1 MPLSLLKRNDHT
13 HPVLYSCFEESP
25 SMGCRGSTLLDI
37 LRPQQFQTVILL
49 ALGLD
54 SCQVADLLET
64 NERAVNISLSD
75 SFDRTGCRSV
85 EVLSVRL
92 VYEYD
97 NNLYDER
104 LEKALA
110 ELQSAAKRML
120 EKAAYTRELSA
131 SGESGQL
138 PSSGWVM

>member
-1 MPLSLLKRNDHT
+1 
-13 HPVLYSCFEESP
+13 
-25 SMGCRGSTLLDI
+25 MGCRGSTLLDI

-64 NERAVNISLSD
+64 NERAVYSSLTD

-85 EVLSVRL
+85 EVLGVRL

-120 EKAAYTRELSA
+120 EKVAYTRELSA
-131 SGESGQL
+131 SRESAQL

>member
-1 MPLSLLKRNDHT
+1 
-13 HPVLYSCFEESP
+13 
-25 SMGCRGSTLLDI
+25 MGCRGSTLLDI
-37 LRPQQFQTVILL
+37 LSSQQFQTVILL

-64 NERAVNISLSD
+64 NERAVYSSLTD

-85 EVLSVRL
+85 EVLGVRL

-120 EKAAYTRELSA
+120 EKVAYTRELSA
-131 SGESGQL
+131 SRESAQL

>member
-1 MPLSLLKRNDHT
+1 
-13 HPVLYSCFEESP
+13 
-25 SMGCRGSTLLDI
+25 MGCRGSTLLDI
-37 LRPQQFQTVILL
+37 LSSQQFQTVILL

-64 NERAVNISLSD
+64 NERAVYSSLSD

-85 EVLSVRL
+85 EVLGVRL

-110 ELQSAAKRML
+110 EVQSAAKRML

-131 SGESGQL
+131 SVESCQL